1 MEEERVLGKI
11 NNVEISLKGKCVT
24 KMTLQVTD
32 ATLYIIQYHIRER
45 LAYTDLR
52 TIKHRRRKTLVT
64 DIPGDEVIRHFLSIY
79 KETKKKSK
87 KAKHK
92 IKNQ

>member
-32 ATLYIIQYHIRER
+32 ATLYIIQYHVRER

-52 TIKHRRRKTLVT
+52 TIKHRRRENVSHGY
-64 DIPGDEVIRHFLSIY
+64 PWR
-79 KETKKKSK
+79 
-87 KAKHK
+87 
-92 IKNQ
+92 

>member
-1 MEEERVLGKI
+1 MIIQEPTTIELVDVNGKKKRVLGKI

-32 ATLYIIQYHIRER
+32 ATLYNIILAVRER

-64 DIPGDEVIRHFLSIY
+64 DIPGDEVIVIS
-79 KETKKKSK
+79 
-87 KAKHK
+87 
-92 IKNQ
+92 

>member
-32 ATLYIIQYHIRER
+32 ATLYNIILAVRER
-45 LAYTDLR
+45 LAYTDLH
-52 TIKHRRRKTLVT
+52 TIKHRRRKNVSH
-64 DIPGDEVIRHFLSIY
+64 G
-79 KETKKKSK
+79 
-87 KAKHK
+87 
-92 IKNQ
+92 